1 MITSRKVIQALNKDW
16 LQILSLMPTDW
27 KESAR
32 SCKAVSKRLFNFT
45 EETMLRT
52 ILLHTGA
59 GHSLRETSARVKAS
73 KIADVSDVSIFKAL
87 KRSEKWLHKLCKDLY
102 QESEITLPYSN
113 GKNMRLVDGTIVKE
127 PGKTGSLWR
136 INYSFNLPNL
146 ECDHFNITPVRGKGN
161 GESLQRTPIKEGD
174 CIIADRGYSR
184 VNEIK
189 YVSDNKG
196 DIIVRANQ
204 QSLIFYNE
212 LGEPIKLLDLL
223 SKLKSVGKA
232 GSWIVTI
239 KDTKGNEVKG
249 RICAVKKNE
258 ESAKKSQLTIKKK
271 SQKQSTQIQSTQI
284 QSTTLEYAKYL
295 AVFTTLSQEECS
307 AKEVLNW
314 YRVRWQIELAFKR
327 LKSLAELGHLPKY
340 DECSSRAWI
349 YGKLL
354 MGLLTEK
361 LIRYSKTISPWGYG
375 YSLQEQKT

>member
-1 MITSRKVIQALNKDW
+1 MSTSRTITQSIDKDW

-45 EETMLRT
+45 EESMLRT

-59 GHSLRETSARVKAS
+59 GHSLRETSVRVKAAR
-73 KIADVSDVSIFKAL
+73 IADVSDVSIFKAL

-102 QESEITLPYSN
+102 QESEISLPSSLPN

-136 INYSFNLPNL
+136 INYSFNLPAL
-146 ECDHFNITPVRGKGN
+146 ECDHFNISPVSGKGN
-161 GESLQRTPIKEGD
+161 GETLQKTPIKEGD

-189 YVSDNKG
+189 YVSDSKG
-196 DIIVRANQ
+196 DIIVRVNQ
-204 QSLIFYNE
+204 QSLLFYNE
-212 LGEPIKLLDLL
+212 LNESIKLLDLL
-223 SKLKSVGKA
+223 SEIKTIGKS
-232 GSWIVTI
+232 GSWNIVI
-239 KDTKGNEVKG
+239 KDTKGNKVKG
-249 RICAVKKNE
+249 RICAIRKNE
-258 ESAKKSQLTIKKK
+258 ESAKKSQLIIRNK
-271 SQKQSTQIQSTQI
+271 SRKQNTQLQSH
-284 QSTTLEYAKYL
+284 TLEYAKYL
-295 AVFTTLSQEECS
+295 VVFTTLTNEECS
-307 AKEVLNW
+307 TQEVLNW

-340 DECSSRAWI
+340 DECSSRAWL

-375 YSLQEQKT
+375 FLLQE

>member
-1 MITSRKVIQALNKDW
+1 MLTSRKVTQTLDKEW

-32 SCKAVSKRLFNFT
+32 SCKAVSKKLFNFT

-59 GHSLRETSARVKAS
+59 GHSLRETAARVKAS
-73 KIADVSDVSIFKAL
+73 KIANVSDVSIFKAL

-102 QESEITLPYSN
+102 QESEITLPSSN
-113 GKNMRLVDGTIVKE
+113 VRNMRLVDGTIVKE
-127 PGKTGSLWR
+127 PGKTGSQWR
-136 INYSFNLPNL
+136 INYGFNLPNL
-146 ECDHFNITPVRGKGN
+146 HCDHFNITPVRGKGN

-212 LGEPIKLLDLL
+212 LDEPITLLDLL
-223 SKLKSVGKA
+223 SKLKSVGKV

-239 KDTKGNEVKG
+239 KDTKGNTVKG

-258 ESAKKSQLTIKKK
+258 ESAKKSQLIIKKK
-271 SQKQSTQIQSTQI
+271 AQKQSTQIQSN
-284 QSTTLEYAKYL
+284 TLEYAKYL
-295 AVFTTLSQEECS
+295 AVFTTLSKEECS
-307 AKEVLNW
+307 AQEVLNW

-340 DECSSRAWI
+340 DEGSSRAWI

-361 LIRYSKTISPWGYG
+361 LIRYSKNISPWGYG
-375 YSLQEQKT
+375 YSLQE